1 MVKRKTRIYL
11 AAPLFSQCE
20 RWWNLQVCERLENQF
35 QVYLPQR
42 DGQLFT
48 EMVRAGEAIASAKET
63 VFSRDLWE
71 IDRCDVLL
79 IVMDGRA
86 IDEGAAFEL
95 GYAFA
100 RSKVNIG
107 LKTDTRTLLTMGNN
121 PMIEQALSQIFEDVE
136 STIAWI
142 ERRFPDDR

>member
-1 MVKRKTRIYL
+1 
-11 AAPLFSQCE
+11 
-20 RWWNLQVCERLENQF
+20 
-35 QVYLPQR
+35 
-42 DGQLFT
+42 
-48 EMVRAGEAIASAKET
+48 MVRAGEAIASAKET